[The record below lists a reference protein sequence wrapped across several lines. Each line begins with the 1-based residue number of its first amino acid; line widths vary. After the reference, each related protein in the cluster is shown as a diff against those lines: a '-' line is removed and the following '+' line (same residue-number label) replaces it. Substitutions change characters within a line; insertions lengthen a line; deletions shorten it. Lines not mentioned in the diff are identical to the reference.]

1 MDVPKSEIEQ
11 ILEVI
16 ASGIDLTRKNPKPN
30 ETIPSDDYTAWVIWN
45 ELRRAVWKIVRAPA

>member
-30 ETIPSDDYTAWVIWN
+30 EPIPSDNYTAWVIWN
-45 ELRRAVWKIVRAPA
+45 ELRRAGWKIVRAPA